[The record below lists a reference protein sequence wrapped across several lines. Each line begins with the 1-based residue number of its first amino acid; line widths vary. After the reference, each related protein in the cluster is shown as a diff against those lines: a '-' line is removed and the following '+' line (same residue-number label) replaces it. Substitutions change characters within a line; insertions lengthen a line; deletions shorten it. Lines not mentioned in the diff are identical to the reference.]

1 MLRFML
7 FCKSNEIC
15 QISVTLPAKA
25 RENRFFP
32 AKGTCGWKFVNFGM
46 YGYKKGFAYGPT
58 AGKPGTNNYINL
70 LLMLFRY
77 SP

>member
-1 MLRFML
+1 MFMP
-7 FCKSNEIC
+7 KSGESFGWN
-15 QISVTLPAKA
+15 AFFA
-25 RENRFFP
+25 NRCVS
-32 AKGTCGWKFVNFGM
+32 KRGGTHHFVNFGM
-46 YGYKKGFAYGPT
+46 YGYEKGFAYGPT